1 MSDILGLILMIIVP
15 LFFGIYASRKIT
27 QIGDQMFIA
36 KEKPKDEKKDES
48 DENDENKDEQK
59 VEIKPTIVSNEF
71 GLYPDDI
78 AINVKSLEIDKLDVE
93 RILKRTVTRTRYI
106 VQTEDDDKK
115 PIKSLNH

>member
-48 DENDENKDEQK
+48 DENKDEQK
-59 VEIKPTIVSNEF
+59 VEIKQTIVSNEF

>member
-1 MSDILGLILMIIVP
+1 MSDILGLILMVIVP

-48 DENDENKDEQK
+48 DENDENKD
-59 VEIKPTIVSNEF
+59 EIKPTIVSNEF

>member
-1 MSDILGLILMIIVP
+1 MVIVP

-48 DENDENKDEQK
+48 DENDENKD
-59 VEIKPTIVSNEF
+59 EIKPTIVSNEF

-115 PIKSLNH
+115 PIKSLNHWSR

>member
-1 MSDILGLILMIIVP
+1 MSDILGLILMVIVP

-36 KEKPKDEKKDES
+36 KEKPKEDKKDES
-48 DENDENKDEQK
+48 DKTEDKPEE
-59 VEIKPTIVSNEF
+59 EIKPTIVSNEF

-78 AINVKSLEIDKLDVE
+78 SINVKSLEIDKLDVE
-93 RILKRTVTRTRYI
+93 RILKYTVTRTDHFI
-106 VQTEDDDKK
+106 QIEEDDKK

>member
-1 MSDILGLILMIIVP
+1 MSDILGLILMVIVP

-36 KEKPKDEKKDES
+36 KEKPKDEKNDES
-48 DENDENKDEQK
+48 DENKDEQK

-93 RILKRTVTRTRYI
+93 SILKRTVTRTSHI
-106 VQTEDDDKK
+106 VQTENDDKK
-115 PIKSLNH
+115 PVKSLNH